1 MNKIKNIKLL
11 FILLNLQN
19 DLSVTVL
26 SIKHHRF
33 DVELLKHS
41 YRHVS
46 TKSCGIL
53 FCTLR
58 KANCV
63 LVCSVLCC
71 ILQQSLLSIKSVF
84 CKH

>member
-1 MNKIKNIKLL
+1 MT
-11 FILLNLQN
+11 F
-19 DLSVTVL
+19 SH

-41 YRHVS
+41 HRHVS
-46 TKSCGIL
+46 TKSCAIL

-71 ILQQSLLSIKSVF
+71 ILQQSLLSIKSGF
-84 CKH
+84 FFKH